1 MTIISAVL
9 PTEFQT
15 DKRDVLEGMKTC
27 SRDLEFQIDFFFED
41 GSEALKHRILEEEKR
56 KISAVLT
63 EKDLDENADDLFVN
77 GYETVQKIVENSPR
91 VVKPEEKEECKV
103 GIAFYNGED
112 SFIMN
117 LVEDMVEEFTKEGG
131 RVVTALEDAQG
142 SQQRQNVQI
151 EYLME
156 QGCDVIA
163 VNPVDSW
170 SASRIIHRAKE
181 EDIPVIFFNREPP
194 DEDFELWDK
203 AYYVGSDGRDL
214 GRIQGEI
221 LTEAF
226 EDEMVDKNK
235 DGILQYILVEGEE
248 GHSDSIRRT
257 DAMHE
262 KVKEDLPIEQIQS
275 IFELWDKAYYVGSD
289 GRDLGRIQGEIL
301 TEAFEDEMVDKN
313 KDGILQYIL
322 VEGEEG
328 HSDSIRR
335 TDAMHEKVK
344 EDLPIEQIQSIFG
357 GWDREKTREH
367 FRKMD
372 EDKLR
377 RCEAVVCNNDDMALG
392 VLDAFEERQME
403 APPIVLGINGSE
415 EAIEEIENGRL
426 YGTVSQ
432 KNKEQAEKIVDIFRQ
447 LFEEKVPE
455 GPQKIYILG
464 EKLRKTTEK

>member
-275 IFELWDKAYYVGSD
+275 IF
-289 GRDLGRIQGEIL
+289 
-301 TEAFEDEMVDKN
+301 
-313 KDGILQYIL
+313 
-322 VEGEEG
+322 
-328 HSDSIRR
+328 
-335 TDAMHEKVK
+335 
-344 EDLPIEQIQSIFG
+344 G